1 MSLDSPELDLE
12 TLRRKFGGSEGTRV
26 PQTTNL
32 KDQETW
38 VDAEEEIRSPSTFW
52 EYLQEEIW
60 ANDFDSHQE
69 MKCEFG
75 LA

>member
-1 MSLDSPELDLE
+1 MDLE
-12 TLRRKFGGSEGTRV
+12 TLRRKFGGSEGMRV
-26 PQTTNL
+26 PQTTL
-32 KDQETW
+32 LQEKEETW

-69 MKCEFG
+69 MKCEFELSG
-75 LA
+75 